1 MRFSRRIFNIL
12 SSYTTTLI
20 LLSMYVVLLALA
32 TLLEVRSGST
42 VAYNWFYGNTLFVI
56 FQGLLVVNFVCVI
69 IRRNFFRC
77 GKWGMLILHASFVI
91 ILTGALVTYCFGRE
105 GMVHLREGGKTSQM
119 TITDRKAPEKVSTA
133 DLPFE
138 IELVDFRLKR
148 YPGSGS
154 PSSFESDL
162 RIYADGTM
170 SEEHLYM
177 NKVVRRKGYRIYQ
190 ASYDADEKGS
200 ILSLNH
206 DPVGMGVS
214 YAGYALLL
222 VGVLIILFGK
232 NSRFQMLTGRLKTF
246 SDKTVT
252 GTTNKTDAPKPAKT
266 TNKVTATILPLLV
279 CYAVPVACSVPVAS
293 VASVAFPLSAARVVQ
308 TSGMYSYAPPVEH
321 AEKFSNLLILNSS
334 GRTEPVNTYSE
345 QILRKIYRSDNFEGL
360 TSDQVVLGMMA
371 WPEHWADVPLI
382 RQGSKELSRKLG
394 LYGKYISFNS
404 LFTPEGDYKLTPL
417 LDEAFAKPEK
427 ERTKLEKDLLKLDDR
442 VNLIFGVFEKR
453 MLPVMPL
460 PGDIQ
465 QRWFSPGDDLSMFS
479 GMDSM
484 VVSRVPQ
491 GYFTELRTAGT
502 NLANADKMIDM
513 ISKYQR
519 SKAGFELPSEKKVS
533 VELMYNKADL
543 FNKLYLYYMILGV
556 TLLFVALADITKPS
570 AGVNKLFGTG
580 VVLAA
585 LGFVVHV
592 INFVVRWYVSEQP
605 PWSNSYESMVW
616 ISWIAVLGGLFL
628 VKRSPLAFSLSL
640 LLGGMIMFVAH
651 LNWMDPEITP
661 LVPVLK
667 SPWLMLHVSVITA
680 SYGFLGMSCLLGL
693 FNIFASLRPAKTG
706 KTVEELTVINE
717 LSMTIGLCLL
727 SLGIFTG
734 AIWANESWG
743 RYWGWDP
750 KETWAL
756 ITMIVYAIVL
766 HMRLVPRFNSVIAFN
781 IGSVFALL
789 SVLMTFFGVNY
800 LMGGLHSYGN
810 SELPPSIFVILGIYF
825 LILIPSVHVVWKQRG
840 KHKTIG

>member
-1 MRFSRRIFNIL
+1 MPFSRRIFNIL
-12 SSYTTTLI
+12 SSYTATLI
-20 LLSMYVVLLALA
+20 LLSMYAVLLALA
-32 TLLEVRSGST
+32 TLVEVRAGSSA
-42 VAYNWFYGNTLFVI
+42 AYSWFYGNTLFVI
-56 FQGLLVVNFVCVI
+56 FQGLLVLNFVCVI
-69 IRRNFFRC
+69 VRRNFFKRK
-77 GKWGMLILHASFVI
+77 KWGMLILHASFVI
-91 ILTGALVTYCFGRE
+91 ILSGALVTYCFGKE
-105 GMVHLREGGKTSQM
+105 GMVHLKEGEKTSQM
-119 TITDRKAPEKVSTA
+119 MITYRKTPEKVSA
-133 DLPFE
+133 VDLPFE
-138 IELVDFRLKR
+138 IELLDFRLKR

-162 RIYADGTM
+162 RIYADGNV

-200 ILSLNH
+200 IMSLNH
-206 DPVGMGVS
+206 DPMGMGVS

-232 NSRFQMLTGRLKTF
+232 NSRFQMLTGRLKR
-246 SDKTVT
+246 
-252 GTTNKTDAPKPAKT
+252 
-266 TNKVTATILPLLV
+266 KVTAMILLLLG
-279 CYAVPVACSVPVAS
+279 CYSVPVVYAGPVAS
-293 VASVAFPLSAARVVQ
+293 VTSVFSASAMLAIQ
-308 TSGMYSYAPPVEH
+308 KGGMYSYAPPKEH
-321 AEKFSNLLILNSS
+321 AEKFSKLLILNSS
-334 GRTEPVNTYSE
+334 GRTEPVNTYSK
-345 QILRKIYRSDNFEGL
+345 QILRKIHRSDDFEGL
-360 TSDQVVLGMMA
+360 TSDQVLLGMMA
-371 WPEHWADVPLI
+371 WPEQWAEIPLI
-382 RQGSKELSRKLG
+382 RQGNKELNRKLG
-394 LYGKYISFNS
+394 LYEKYISFNS
-404 LFTPEGDYKLTPL
+404 LFNAEGDYKLTSL
-417 LDEAFAKPEK
+417 LDEVFAKPEK
-427 ERTKLEKDLLKLDDR
+427 ERSRLEKDLLKLDDK
-442 VNLIFGVFEKR
+442 VNLMFAIFERR

-460 PGDIQ
+460 PGDVQ
-465 QRWFSPGDDLSMFS
+465 QRWFSPGDDLSLFS

-491 GYFTELRTAGT
+491 GYFTELRMSGT
-502 NLANADKMIDM
+502 NLANADKMLDM

-519 SKAGFELPSEKKVS
+519 SRAGIELPSEKKVA
-533 VELMYNKADL
+533 VELMYNKTDL
-543 FNKLYLYYMILGV
+543 FNKLYLCYMILGV
-556 TLLFVALADITKPS
+556 VLLFMALSGITNPS
-570 AGVNKLFGTG
+570 AGVNKLFRIG
-580 VVLAA
+580 VVLAI
-585 LGFVVHV
+585 LGFVLHA
-592 INFVVRWYVSEQP
+592 INFGVRWYVSEQP

-616 ISWIAVLGGLFL
+616 ISWIAILGGLFF
-628 VKRSPLAFSLSL
+628 VKRSPLTFSLSL

-693 FNIFASLRPAKTG
+693 FNIFAGLRPAKTG

-766 HMRLVPRFNSVIAFN
+766 HMRLVPRFNSIVAFN

-789 SVLMTFFGVNY
+789 AVLMTFFGVNY

-810 SELPPSIFVILGIYF
+810 SEIPFSIFMILGVYF
-825 LILIPSVHVVWKQRG
+825 LILIVSIYVVRINKG
-840 KHKTIG
+840 KPNHSFENK